1 MSLQLKLPQ
10 RTFVVLVLALLV
22 ADCALGFLAI
32 QRATSLTDFL
42 FFHIGALGL
51 MLCPLLASYYLLRPQ
66 ATKSFSL
73 RALLVFLQ
81 FLLALALLF
90 GAIESNPLRE
100 LLEVIHRRFR
110 HPSWQLL
117 GLTLAAVVYL
127 PLIVRRLRQKLRKR
141 QFADLAVGSAFM
153 LFLLFLYL
161 PFGFNSI
168 GHWESWGYRAYLE
181 GQHSW
186 NVEFELNTRFWVM
199 APHLLASIIAPDSFV
214 GFHLAHLLIFWA
226 KLTLLFGILRVLGF
240 TRPHAFLAT
249 MLFMVYPVNSDL
261 MSLRSLPNQFS
272 VMSLLAAA
280 FLMLEY
286 RESSS
291 RWHLLGIWLG
301 LAFNVVTNE
310 TAYAIIL
317 IAPALWVSRRPRG
330 SWRNANLTVVWYLFP
345 ACKIAHLLL
354 LSSLNMSFYNSYVFE
369 NSFGISAD
377 ALGAVFGRLAEVYRH
392 TFVGSWLEALDMA
405 DASNWLAPSLAM
417 LTLAGAFSWYLI
429 RSGDSDRQKVEDNAK
444 TSFVYGLLFV
454 MPAVGI
460 LIWLPQYAGDLWRLY
475 FYVPIGASIAV
486 FSLARIFAV
495 RALSRRYHEATIV
508 ALCLALMLPATGRLL
523 IQHDSAVR
531 RANSKARMLYQLM
544 RTIPRIEE
552 DTVILLT
559 TDMTKEEL
567 AASAISEL
575 RYSNDLDN
583 SMLYV
588 LYGNGLPIQSTFCID
603 KAECSTF
610 GGEETIFTSDSPQL
624 LQRTL
629 ALNIAADMS
638 VTLIDHPA
646 DAFGLGSRVAYDVRP
661 LYDRGAPI
669 PSRASSMLASA
680 LRGGASHQT
689 LSSEGNS
696 G

>member
-32 QRATSLTDFL
+32 RRATSLTDFL
-42 FFHIGALGL
+42 FFHIGVLGL

-66 ATKSFSL
+66 ATNALRL

-90 GAIESNPLRE
+90 GAIDSNPLRE
-100 LLEVIHRRFR
+100 LLEVIQRRFR

-117 GLTLAAVVYL
+117 GLTLAAAVYL
-127 PLIVRRLRQKLRKR
+127 PLIVHRVRQKLRKR

-199 APHLLASIIAPDSFV
+199 VPHLLANIIAPDSFV
-214 GFHLAHLLIFWA
+214 GFHLVHLLILWA
-226 KLTLLFGILRVLGF
+226 KLTLLFGILRALGF
-240 TRPHAFLAT
+240 TRPHAFLTT

-286 RESSS
+286 RKSPS

-301 LAFNVVTNE
+301 LLFNVVTNE

-317 IAPALWVSRRPRG
+317 VAPALWVSRRPRG
-330 SWRNANLTVVWYLFP
+330 GWQNANLTVVWYLFP

-354 LSSLNMSFYNSYVFE
+354 LSSLNMTFYNSYVFE
-369 NSFGISAD
+369 SSKYSFGISAD

-392 TFVGSWLEALDMA
+392 TFVGSWVEALNA
-405 DASNWLAPSLAM
+405 TGASNWFAPSLAM
-417 LTLAGAFSWYLI
+417 LTLAGAFTWYLV
-429 RSGDSDRQKVEDNAK
+429 RCGDSDEQEVEDNAK
-444 TSFVYGLLFV
+444 TSFVCGLLFV
-454 MPAVGI
+454 VPAVGI
-460 LIWLPQYAGDLWRLY
+460 LIWLPQYAGDLWRMY

-486 FSLARIFAV
+486 FSLARIFTGRV
-495 RALSRRYHEATIV
+495 LPRRYREATIV
-508 ALCLALMLPATGRLL
+508 ALCLALMLPATERLL

-531 RANSKARMLYQLM
+531 RADNKARMLYQLM
-544 RTIPRIEE
+544 RTIPRIKD

-588 LYGNGLPIQSTFCID
+588 LYGNGSPIQSTFCVD
-603 KAECSTF
+603 KAECRTF
-610 GGEETIFTSDSPQL
+610 GGEKTIFTSDSSEL

-629 ALNIAADMS
+629 AINIAADMS
-638 VTLIDHPA
+638 VALLEHPV
-646 DAFGLGSRVAYDVRP
+646 DYFGLDSRFPYDASL
-661 LYDRGAPI
+661 LYDRDAEI
-669 PSRASSMLASA
+669 SSRARSMLASA
-680 LRGGASHQT
+680 RRAET
-689 LSSEGNS
+689 NR
-696 G
+696 

>member
-1 MSLQLKLPQ
+1 MSSQLKLPQ
-10 RTFVVLVLALLV
+10 RTFVVLVLALFV

-32 QRATSLTDFL
+32 RRATSLSDFL
-42 FFHIGALGL
+42 FFHIGVLGL
-51 MLCPLLASYYLLRPQ
+51 MLCPLLASYYLLRPG
-66 ATKSFSL
+66 ATNAFSL

-90 GAIESNPLRE
+90 GAIDSNPLRE

-117 GLTLAAVVYL
+117 GLTLAVVVYL
-127 PLIVRRLRQKLRKR
+127 PLIIRRVRQKLRER
-141 QFADLAVGSAFM
+141 QFADLAVGSALM
-153 LFLLFLYL
+153 LFLIFLYL

-186 NVEFELNTRFWVM
+186 NVELELNTRFWVM
-199 APHLLASIIAPDSFV
+199 VPHLLANIIAPDSFV
-214 GFHLAHLLIFWA
+214 GFHLAHLLILWA
-226 KLTLLFGILRVLGF
+226 KLTLLFGILRALGF
-240 TRPHAFLAT
+240 TRAHAFLTT

-272 VMSLLAAA
+272 VMSLLAAT

-286 RESSS
+286 RENSS

-301 LAFNVVTNE
+301 LLFNIVTNE

-317 IAPALWVSRRPRG
+317 VAPALWVSRRPRG
-330 SWRNANLTVVWYLFP
+330 GWRNANLTVVWYLFP

-369 NSFGISAD
+369 SSKNSFAISAD

-392 TFVGSWLEALDMA
+392 TFVGSWVEALNA
-405 DASNWLAPSLAM
+405 TGASNWLAPSLAM
-417 LTLAGAFSWYLI
+417 LTLAGAFSWYLV
-429 RSGDSDRQKVEDNAK
+429 RSGDSDGQGVEDNAK
-444 TSFVYGLLFV
+444 MSFVYGLLFV

-460 LIWLPQYAGDLWRLY
+460 LIWLPQYAGDLWRMY

-495 RALSRRYHEATIV
+495 HALSRRYREATII
-508 ALCLALMLPATGRLL
+508 ALCLALILPATERLL
-523 IQHDSAVR
+523 VQHGSAVR
-531 RANSKARMLYQLM
+531 RADSKARMLYQLM
-544 RTIPRIEE
+544 RTIPRIED

-588 LYGNGLPIQSTFCID
+588 LYGNGLPIQSTFCVD
-603 KAECSTF
+603 KEECSVF
-610 GGEETIFTSDSPQL
+610 GGEETIFTSDSSEL

-629 ALNIAADMS
+629 AINIAADMS
-638 VTLIDHPA
+638 AAVIEDPA
-646 DAFGLGSRVAYDVRP
+646 DYFGLDSRSPYDVSL
-661 LYDRGAPI
+661 LYDRGAGI
-669 PSRASSMLASA
+669 SSRARSMLASA
-680 LRGGASHQT
+680 RRAET
-689 LSSEGNS
+689 NR
-696 G
+696 

>member
-22 ADCALGFLAI
+22 ADCALGFFAI
-32 QRATSLTDFL
+32 RRATSFSNFL
-42 FFHIGALGL
+42 FFHVGVLGL

-66 ATKSFSL
+66 ATNAFCP
-73 RALLVFLQ
+73 RNLLVILQ
-81 FLLALALLF
+81 FLLALALLL

-100 LLEVIHRRFR
+100 LLELIHRRFR

-117 GLTLAAVVYL
+117 GLTLAAAVYL
-127 PLIVRRLRQKLRKR
+127 PLIVRRLRQKLRER
-141 QFADLAVGSAFM
+141 QSADLAVASVFL

-186 NVEFELNTRFWVM
+186 NVEFELTTRFWVM
-199 APHLLASIIAPDSFV
+199 APHLLANIIAPDSFI
-214 GFHLAHLLIFWA
+214 GFHLVHLLILWA
-226 KLTLLFGILRVLGF
+226 KLTLLFGILRLLGF

-286 RESSS
+286 GDNPS

-301 LAFNVVTNE
+301 LLLNVVTNE

-317 IAPALWVSRRPRG
+317 VAPALMIARRPRG
-330 SWRNANLTVVWYLFP
+330 GWRNANMTVVWYLFP

-369 NSFGISAD
+369 SSNGTFGIGAD
-377 ALGAVFGRLAEVYRH
+377 ALGAVLRRLAEVYRH
-392 TFVGSWLEALDMA
+392 TFAGGWVEALNA
-405 DASNWLAPSLAM
+405 TGASNWLAPSLAT
-417 LTLAGAFSWYLI
+417 LTLAGAFSWYLV
-429 RSGDSDRQKVEDNAK
+429 RSDDSDGQEVENNAK
-444 TSFVYGLLFV
+444 TSLVCGLLFV

-460 LIWLPQYAGDLWRLY
+460 LIWLPQYAGDLWRMY
-475 FYVPIGASIAV
+475 FYVPIGAAIAV
-486 FSLARIFAV
+486 FSLARIFAAG
-495 RALSRRYHEATIV
+495 ALPRRYREAAIV

-523 IQHDSAVR
+523 IQHESAVR
-531 RANSKARMLYQLM
+531 RADSKARMLYQLM
-544 RTIPRIEE
+544 ETIPRIKE

-588 LYGNGLPIQSTFCID
+588 LYGNGLPIQSTFCVD
-603 KAECSTF
+603 KGECSTF
-610 GGEETIFTSDSPQL
+610 GGEKTIFTSDSPDL

-629 ALNIAADMS
+629 VINIAADLS
-638 VTLIDHPA
+638 VALVEYPSEY
-646 DAFGLGSRVAYDVRP
+646 FGFDSRLHYDVSL
-661 LYDRGAPI
+661 LYDRDAGI
-669 PSRASSMLASA
+669 SSRARSMLTSA
-680 LRGGASHQT
+680 RRAET
-689 LSSEGNS
+689 NR
-696 G
+696 

>member
-10 RTFVVLVLALLV
+10 RTFVVLALALLV
-22 ADCALGFLAI
+22 ADCALGFLVI
-32 QRATSLTDFL
+32 RRATSLTDFL
-42 FFHIGALGL
+42 FFHIGVLGL

-66 ATKSFSL
+66 ATNAFCL
-73 RALLVFLQ
+73 RNLLVFLQ

-100 LLEVIHRRFR
+100 LLEIIHRRFR

-117 GLTLAAVVYL
+117 GLILAAVVYL

-141 QFADLAVGSAFM
+141 QFADLAVGSVFM
-153 LFLLFLYL
+153 LFLLFLYV

-186 NVEFELNTRFWVM
+186 NVEFELKTRFWVM
-199 APHLLASIIAPDSFV
+199 APHLLANIIAPDSFV
-214 GFHLAHLLIFWA
+214 GFHLVHLLILWA

-240 TRPHAFLAT
+240 SRPHAFLAT

-286 RESSS
+286 RESPS

-301 LAFNVVTNE
+301 LVFNVVTNE

-317 IAPALWVSRRPRG
+317 VAPALWVSRRPRG
-330 SWRNANLTVVWYLFP
+330 GWRNSNLTVVWYLFP

-354 LSSLNMSFYNSYVFE
+354 LSSLNMRFYNSYVFE
-369 NSFGISAD
+369 SGEYSFGIGAD

-392 TFVGSWLEALDMA
+392 TFMDSWVEAFNA
-405 DASNWLAPSLAM
+405 AGASNWLAPSLAM
-417 LTLAGAFSWYLI
+417 LTLAGAFSWYLV
-429 RSGDSDRQKVEDNAK
+429 RSGKSDGQEVEDNAK
-444 TSFVYGLLFV
+444 TSLVYGLLFV

-460 LIWLPQYAGDLWRLY
+460 LIWLPQYAGDLWRMY
-475 FYVPIGASIAV
+475 FYVPVGASIAV
-486 FSLARIFAV
+486 FSLARVFAV
-495 RALSRRYHEATIV
+495 RALSRRYREATIV
-508 ALCLALMLPATGRLL
+508 ALCLALMLPATERLL
-523 IQHDSAVR
+523 VQHDSAVR
-531 RANSKARMLYQLM
+531 RADSKARMLYQLM
-544 RTIPRIEE
+544 RTIPQIEE

-610 GGEETIFTSDSPQL
+610 GGEKTIFTSDSPEL
-624 LQRTL
+624 LRRTL
-629 ALNIAADMS
+629 AINIAADMS
-638 VTLIDHPA
+638 AAVIEHPA
-646 DAFGLGSRVAYDVRP
+646 DYFGLDSRSLYDVSL
-661 LYDRGAPI
+661 LYNPGAEISP
-669 PSRASSMLASA
+669 RARSILASA
-680 LRGGASHQT
+680 RRAGSNH
-689 LSSEGNS
+689 
-696 G
+696 

>member
-1 MSLQLKLPQ
+1 MQLKLPQ

-22 ADCALGFLAI
+22 ADCVLGFLAI
-32 QRATSLTDFL
+32 RRATGLTDFL

-66 ATKSFSL
+66 VTDTFSA
-73 RALLVFLQ
+73 RGLLILLL
-81 FLLALALLF
+81 FLLWLALLF
-90 GAIESNPLRE
+90 GAIDPNPIRE
-100 LLEVIHRRFR
+100 LLELIHRRFR
-110 HPSWQLL
+110 HPSWQWL
-117 GLTLAAVVYL
+117 GLALAAAVYL
-127 PLIVRRLRQKLRKR
+127 PLIYSRMQQKLRAR

-153 LFLLFLYL
+153 LFLFFLYL
-161 PFGFNSI
+161 PFGFDSV

-199 APHLLASIIAPDSFV
+199 VPHLLANIIAPDSFV
-214 GFHLAHLLIFWA
+214 GFHLVHLLILWA
-226 KLTLLFGILRVLGF
+226 KLTLLFGILRALGF

-261 MSLRSLPNQFS
+261 LSLRSLPNQFS
-272 VMSLLAAA
+272 VMSLLAAT

-286 RESSS
+286 RKSPS

-301 LAFNVVTNE
+301 LVFNVVTNE

-317 IAPALWVSRRPRG
+317 LAPALWVSRRPRTG
-330 SWRNANLTVVWYLFP
+330 WRNANLTVVWYLFP

-354 LSSLNMSFYNSYVFE
+354 LSSLNMRFYNSYVFE
-369 NSFGISAD
+369 SGKYSFGIGAD

-392 TFVGSWLEALDMA
+392 TFVSSWVEALNA
-405 DASNWLAPSLAM
+405 TVSSNWLAPSLAM
-417 LTLAGAFSWYLI
+417 LTLAGAFSWYLL
-429 RSGDSDRQKVEDNAK
+429 RSGNSNGQEVEDNAK
-444 TSFVYGLLFV
+444 TLFVYGLLFV

-460 LIWLPQYAGDLWRLY
+460 LIWLPQYAGDLWRMY
-475 FYVPIGASIAV
+475 FYIPIGASIAV

-495 RALSRRYHEATIV
+495 RALSRRYREATIA
-508 ALCLALMLPATGRLL
+508 ALCFALMFPATGRLL

-531 RANSKARMLYQLM
+531 RADSKAHMLYQLM

-552 DTVILLT
+552 GTVILLT

-567 AASAISEL
+567 AASAINEL

-588 LYGNGLPIQSTFCID
+588 LYGNGLPIQSAFCIN
-603 KAECSTF
+603 KGECSLF
-610 GGEETIFTSDSPQL
+610 GGEKTIFTSDSPEL

-629 ALNIAADMS
+629 AINIAADLS
-638 VTLIDHPA
+638 AAVIEHPA
-646 DAFGLGSRVAYDVRP
+646 DYFGLDSRSPYDVSL
-661 LYDRGAPI
+661 LYDRGAGI
-669 PSRASSMLASA
+669 SYRARSMLASA
-680 LRGGASHQT
+680 RRAGTNH
-689 LSSEGNS
+689 
-696 G
+696 

>member
-1 MSLQLKLPQ
+1 MSLRLKLPQ
-10 RTFVVLVLALLV
+10 RTFVVLVMALLV
-22 ADCALGFLAI
+22 ADCALGFFAI
-32 QRATSLTDFL
+32 RRATSFSNFL
-42 FFHIGALGL
+42 FFHIGVLGL

-66 ATKSFSL
+66 ATNAFCL
-73 RALLVFLQ
+73 RNLLVILQ
-81 FLLALALLF
+81 FLLALALLL

-100 LLEVIHRRFR
+100 LLEIIHRRFR

-127 PLIVRRLRQKLRKR
+127 PLIVHRLRQKLRKR
-141 QFADLAVGSAFM
+141 QFADLAVASVFL

-186 NVEFELNTRFWVM
+186 NVEYELNTRFWVM
-199 APHLLASIIAPDSFV
+199 APHLLASIIAPDSFA
-214 GFHLAHLLIFWA
+214 GFHLVHLLILWA
-226 KLTLLFGILRVLGF
+226 KLTLIFGILRALGF
-240 TRPHAFLAT
+240 TRPHAFLT
-249 MLFMVYPVNSDL
+249 TLLFMVYPVNSDL

-301 LAFNVVTNE
+301 LLLNVVTNE

-317 IAPALWVSRRPRG
+317 VAPALWVSRRPRG
-330 SWRNANLTVVWYLFP
+330 GWRNANLTIVWYLFP

-354 LSSLNMSFYNSYVFE
+354 LSSLNMNFYNSYVFE
-369 NSFGISAD
+369 SGKYSFGISAD
-377 ALGAVFGRLAEVYRH
+377 ALGAVLGRLAEVYRH
-392 TFVGSWLEALDMA
+392 TFAGSWVEALNA
-405 DASNWLAPSLAM
+405 TEASNWLAPSLGM
-417 LTLAGAFSWYLI
+417 LTLAGAFSWYLV
-429 RSGDSDRQKVEDNAK
+429 RSGNSDRQEVEDNAK

-460 LIWLPQYAGDLWRLY
+460 LIWLPQYAGDLWRMY

-486 FSLARIFAV
+486 FSLARIFAA
-495 RALSRRYHEATIV
+495 RALPRRYRGVTIA

-523 IQHDSAVR
+523 IQHDSTVR
-531 RANSKARMLYQLM
+531 RADSKARMLYQLM

-552 DTVILLT
+552 GTVILLT
-559 TDMTKEEL
+559 TDMTKEEF

-603 KAECSTF
+603 KAECSIF
-610 GGEETIFTSDSPQL
+610 GGEKTIFTSDSPEL

-629 ALNIAADMS
+629 AINIAADMS
-638 VTLIDHPA
+638 AAVIDHPA
-646 DAFGLGSRVAYDVRP
+646 DAFGLDSRVAYDARL
-661 LYDRGAPI
+661 LYDRGVPI
-669 PSRASSMLASA
+669 SSRASSMLASA
-680 LRGGASHQT
+680 R
-689 LSSEGNS
+689 
-696 G
+696 

>member
-32 QRATSLTDFL
+32 RRATGLADFL
-42 FFHIGALGL
+42 FFHTGVLGL
-51 MLCPLLASYYLLRPQ
+51 MLCPLLATYYLLRPQ
-66 ATKSFSL
+66 ATNAICL
-73 RALLVFLQ
+73 RALLVSLL
-81 FLLALALLF
+81 FLLALALLL
-90 GAIESNPLRE
+90 GAIDSNPLRE
-100 LLEVIHRRFR
+100 LLEVLHRRFR

-117 GLTLAAVVYL
+117 GLVLAAVVYL
-127 PLIVRRLRQKLRKR
+127 PLIVRRVRQKLLKR
-141 QFADLAVGSAFM
+141 QLADLAVVSAFM
-153 LFLLFLYL
+153 LFLLFLYS

-168 GHWESWGYRAYLE
+168 GHWETWGYRAYLE

-199 APHLLASIIAPDSFV
+199 APHLLANIISPDSFV
-214 GFHLAHLLIFWA
+214 GFNLVHVLILWA
-226 KLTLLFGILRVLGF
+226 KLTLLFGILRKIGF
-240 TRPHAFLAT
+240 TRAHAFLTT

-286 RESSS
+286 RESPR

-301 LAFNVVTNE
+301 LVFNVVTNE

-317 IAPALWVSRRPRG
+317 VAPALWVSRRARVD
-330 SWRNANLTVVWYLFP
+330 WRNANLTVVWYLFP

-354 LSSLNMSFYNSYVFE
+354 LSSLKMPFYNSYIFE
-369 NSFGISAD
+369 SGKYSFGIGAD

-392 TFVGSWLEALDMA
+392 TFVGSWVEALSAMGTSD
-405 DASNWLAPSLAM
+405 WLAPSLAI
-417 LTLAGAFSWYLI
+417 LTLAGAFSWYLV
-429 RSGDSDRQKVEDNAK
+429 RCDDSDGRVIKGNAR
-444 TSFVYGLLFV
+444 TSLVYGLLFV

-460 LIWLPQYAGDLWRLY
+460 LIWLPQYAGDQWRMY

-486 FSLARIFAV
+486 FGLARIFAV
-495 RALSRRYHEATIV
+495 RALPRRYREAAIV
-508 ALCLALMLPATGRLL
+508 ALCLALMLPATVRLL
-523 IQHDSAVR
+523 MQHDSLVR
-531 RANSKARMLYQLM
+531 RADSKARMLYHLM
-544 RTIPRIEE
+544 RVIPRIEE

-559 TDMTKEEL
+559 TDMNKDEF
-567 AASAISEL
+567 AGSAISEL

-603 KAECSTF
+603 QSECSAF
-610 GGEETIFTSDSPQL
+610 GGEMTIFTSDSPEL
-624 LQRTL
+624 FHRTL
-629 ALNIAADMS
+629 AINIAADMS
-638 VTLIDHPA
+638 AAVIENPA
-646 DAFGLGSRVAYDVRP
+646 DYFGLDSRFPYDAS
-661 LYDRGAPI
+661 LLFDRGAGI
-669 PSRASSMLASA
+669 SSRARSMLASA
-680 LRGGASHQT
+680 RRAETNQ
-689 LSSEGNS
+689 
-696 G
+696 